1 MVPPLII
8 ASLLFLFLSVSII
21 WFGYRRFAKPGRI
34 FERLAATQ
42 HPGYLTEEEE
52 DGQGVLGQVVTT
64 IQWLGEKMP
73 VSPEEASSTQKEL
86 IAAGYRSDRAPAVFN
101 GFKIVSAISLAVV
114 AFFARTHITENS
126 ILGIVIVIAGAGA
139 GFFLPSFVLDVLI
152 DRRRE
157 RLRMSLPDALDL
169 MVVCVEAGLGLD
181 QALRVVSRELQITHR
196 ELSDELGLLSLEM
209 RAGTKRSD
217 AFTHLAI
224 RTGESEIKKLVAVL
238 IQTDRFGTSVAEAL
252 RTHSDFMR
260 VRRRQEAEEKA
271 NKIGVKLIFPIFFL
285 IMPAT
290 MIVAA
295 GPGVLMIA
303 RQLLPMMQEIQ
314 VR

>member
-1 MVPPLII
+1 MIMLIP
-8 ASLLFLFLSVSII
+8 ALLFVFLSVAII

-34 FERLAATQ
+34 FEQLSASA
-42 HPGYLTEEEE
+42 HPGYLDNEA
-52 DGQGVLGQVVTT
+52 DSRQSVLGQVVTT
-64 IQWLGEKMP
+64 IQWIGEKMP
-73 VSPEEASSTQKEL
+73 ASPEDASATQKEL
-86 IAAGYRSDRAPAVFN
+86 IAAGYRSDRAVAVFS
-101 GFKIVSAISLAVV
+101 GLKIVGALVLALV
-114 AFFARTHITENS
+114 AFLLKGYITDNS
-126 ILGIVIVIAGAGA
+126 MLGIVLVIAGAGI
-139 GFFLPSFVLDVLI
+139 GYFLPSFILDVLI

-157 RLRMSLPDALDL
+157 RLRISLPDALDL
-169 MVVCVEAGLGLD
+169 LVVCVEAGLGLD

-196 ELSDELGLLSLEM
+196 ELSEELSLLSLEM
-209 RAGTKRSD
+209 RAGTKRAD
-217 AFTHLAI
+217 AFQHLAS
-224 RTGESEIKKLVAVL
+224 RTGENEVKKLVAVL

-303 RQLLPMMQEIQ
+303 RQLLPMMNEIS

>member
-1 MVPPLII
+1 MILLIP
-8 ASLLFLFLSVSII
+8 ALLFVFLSVSII

-34 FERLAATQ
+34 FEQLSAAAN
-42 HPGYLTEEEE
+42 PGYLDSEAESR
-52 DGQGVLGQVVTT
+52 QGVLGQVVTT
-64 IQWLGEKMP
+64 IQWLGEQMP
-73 VSPEEASSTQKEL
+73 LSPEETSATQKEL
-86 IAAGYRSDRAPAVFN
+86 IAAGYRSDRATAVFY
-101 GFKIVSAISLAVV
+101 GCKIVGAVTLALV
-114 AFFARTHITENS
+114 AFLLRGFITDNS
-126 ILGIVIVIAGAGA
+126 MLGIVLVIAGAGA
-139 GFFLPSFVLDVLI
+139 GYFLPSFILDVLI

-157 RLRMSLPDALDL
+157 RLRISLPDALDL
-169 MVVCVEAGLGLD
+169 LVVCVEAGLGLD

-196 ELSDELGLLSLEM
+196 ELSEELSLLSLEM
-209 RAGTKRSD
+209 RAGTKRAD
-217 AFTHLAI
+217 AFQHLAS
-224 RTGESEIKKLVAVL
+224 RTGEDEVKKLVAVL

-295 GPGVLMIA
+295 GPGVLMIG
-303 RQLLPMMQEIQ
+303 RQLLPMMQEMS

>member
-1 MVPPLII
+1 MPLLI
-8 ASLLFLFLSVSII
+8 ASLLFVFLLVSII

-34 FERLAATQ
+34 FEQLSASSQ
-42 HPGYLTEEEE
+42 PGYTG
-52 DGQGVLGQVVTT
+52 DDADSRQSVLGQMVTT
-64 IQWLGEKMP
+64 IQWIGEKIP
-73 VSPEEASSTQKEL
+73 VSPEEASATQKEL
-86 IAAGYRSDRAPAVFN
+86 ISAGYRSDRAPAVFY
-101 GFKIVSAISLAVV
+101 GFKIVAAVGLALLIFLV
-114 AFFARTHITENS
+114 RGYITDNS
-126 ILGIVIVIAGAGA
+126 MLGIVLVIAAAG
-139 GFFLPSFVLDVLI
+139 GGYFLPSFILDVLI
-152 DRRRE
+152 DRRRQ
-157 RLRMSLPDALDL
+157 RLRISLPDALDL
-169 MVVCVEAGLGLD
+169 LVVCVEAGLGLD

-196 ELSDELGLLSLEM
+196 ELSEELSLLSLEM
-209 RAGTKRSD
+209 RAGTKRAD
-217 AFTHLAI
+217 AFAHLAS
-224 RTGESEIKKLVAVL
+224 RTGEDEIKKLVAVL

-303 RQLLPMMQEIQ
+303 RQLVPMMNEIS

>member
-1 MVPPLII
+1 MIAPLLI
-8 ASLLFLFLSVSII
+8 AALLFLFLSASII

-34 FERLAATQ
+34 FERLAASSQ
-42 HPGYLTEEEE
+42 PGYLTEEEDTE
-52 DGQGVLGQVVTT
+52 GVLGQMVTT
-64 IQWLGEKMP
+64 IQWIGEKMP

-86 IAAGYRSDRAPAVFN
+86 IAAGYRSDRAAAVFN
-101 GFKIVSAISLAVV
+101 GCKIVGAIALAIV
-114 AFFARTHITENS
+114 AYFVRTHITENG
-126 ILGIVIVIAGAGA
+126 ILGIVLIIAGGGA
-139 GFFLPSFVLDVLI
+139 GFFLPTFMLDVLI

-196 ELSDELGLLSLEM
+196 ELSEELGLLSLEM
-209 RAGTKRSD
+209 RAGTKRAD
-217 AFTHLAI
+217 AFAHLAN
-224 RTGESEIKKLVAVL
+224 RTGETEIKKLVAVL